1 MSSSEVAP
9 MRSSNI
15 SQDSGAGRLVVV
27 NINNEM
33 EIYDALPR
41 RWRILVDSL
50 PILQSV
56 AEIRLYLD
64 QLGDLPGYALVCHEF
79 ETRFPGWRR
88 P

>member
-1 MSSSEVAP
+1 
-9 MRSSNI
+9 MRSSNS
-15 SQDSGAGRLVVV
+15 SQDSSAGRLVVV
-27 NINNEM
+27 NIDNEI

-64 QLGDLPGYALVCHEF
+64 RLGDKPGYALVCYEF
-79 ETRFPGWRR
+79 ETAFPGWRR